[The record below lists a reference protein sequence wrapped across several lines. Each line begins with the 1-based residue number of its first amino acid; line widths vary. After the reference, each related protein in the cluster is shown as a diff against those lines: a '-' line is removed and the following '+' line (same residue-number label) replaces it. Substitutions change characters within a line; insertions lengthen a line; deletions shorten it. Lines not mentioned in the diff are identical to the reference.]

1 MIDKESSGSYS
12 YVDEMSSK
20 LISDND
26 ISTGNVSMLN
36 IKMSTLNIAGLI
48 TASDFQNVNKLFRSD
63 EKDSIP
69 LKVIKVD
76 NKSIIQSHLKKLY
89 EENIIDKDQIEDINN
104 KIKQYIDYLIADK
117 NIQMDNESYDW
128 LTSFIINLIY
138 ETNRIESEP

>member
-1 MIDKESSGSYS
+1 MIEKESSDSYS